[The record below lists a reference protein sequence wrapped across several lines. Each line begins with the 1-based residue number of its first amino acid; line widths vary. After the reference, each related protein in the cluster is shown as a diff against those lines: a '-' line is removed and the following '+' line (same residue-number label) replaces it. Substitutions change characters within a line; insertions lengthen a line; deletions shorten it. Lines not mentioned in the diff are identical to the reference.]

1 MQCRSRLH
9 VHDASRLPAAGQQNT
24 SRGDKPLTPWTE
36 MTGLAVAVAVA
47 ALCLRFCDSKG
58 TPSGEAGHFG
68 GPGSL

>member
-1 MQCRSRLH
+1 
-9 VHDASRLPAAGQQNT
+9 
-24 SRGDKPLTPWTE
+24 